1 MDFSMNIVLG
11 LFNQYEMYYSL
22 DTTQRAF
29 HHTILDTDMRS
40 KLCETEHELFI
51 SREVSV
57 LTQILNFQF
66 DLPTRGW
73 QWVNT

>member
-11 LFNQYEMYYSL
+11 LFNQYEMHYSL

-51 SREVSV
+51 
-57 LTQILNFQF
+57 
-66 DLPTRGW
+66 
-73 QWVNT
+73 